1 MPKGKNDRRT
11 DLDLNSKQASEGQ
24 ELKLRTKSSSLGS
37 FSRTWELYVML
48 LVPMAL
54 LIIFNYVPMYFL
66 IIAFKNFT
74 PKKGAWGSAWV
85 GLKYFKLFF
94 DNPMFGRV
102 LKNTISIGL
111 YGYILGNV
119 AGVALAFAMNEI
131 NHRVFKKTAQMITY
145 APYFLS
151 TVVIVGML
159 IQFTDYYV
167 GPINALIKLAGGE
180 PVQFLANPDLF
191 ASLVVWSGVWQGV
204 GYSSVVYL
212 AALSGIDPSLHEAA
226 VIDGSSR
233 LQMVRYIDIPCIAG
247 VIAIMVILSS
257 PGIIAV
263 GYEKIYLMQNALNIS
278 KSEIISTY
286 IYKQGLGAGQYSYAT
301 VVGLFNSV
309 VSLLFILTADRIAK
323 WISPG
328 SGVF

>member
-1 MPKGKNDRRT
+1 LT
-11 DLDLNSKQASEGQ
+11 SKQQ
-24 ELKLRTKSSSLGS
+24 TMTHELKLRSKSSSLGS
-37 FSRTWELYVML
+37 FARTWELYAML
-48 LVPMAL
+48 VIPMAFV
-54 LIIFNYVPMYFL
+54 IIFNYVPMYFL
-66 IIAFKNFT
+66 IIAFKSFS
-74 PKKGAWGSAWV
+74 PKKGAWGSPWV
-85 GLKYFKLFF
+85 GLKYFRMFF
-94 DNPMFGRV
+94 ENPIFPKI
-102 LKNTISIGL
+102 LKNTLQIGL
-111 YGYILGNV
+111 YGYIVGTVSGIL
-119 AGVALAFAMNEI
+119 LAFAMNEI
-131 NHRVFKKTAQMITY
+131 RHKFVKKAAQMITY

-167 GPINALIKLAGGE
+167 GPVNVLIKLLGFK
-180 PVQFLANPDLF
+180 PVQFLANPSIF
-191 ASLVVWSGVWQGV
+191 SSLVVWSGIWQGV

-212 AALSGIDPSLHEAA
+212 AALSGVDPSLHEAA
-226 VIDGSSR
+226 VIDGATR
-233 LQMVRYIDIPCIAG
+233 LQTVRYIDLPGIAG
-247 VIAIMVILSS
+247 VIAIMVILSA

-263 GYEKIYLMQNALNIS
+263 GYEKIYLMQNALNLS

-286 IYKQGLGAGQYSYAT
+286 IYKQGLAAGQYSYAT